1 MKMNS
6 QIFDQISDLHQAR
19 MREKGISERK
29 KKREGLGLRTQ
40 EEARIGNWDERR
52 G

>member
-1 MKMNS
+1 MNS
-6 QIFDQISDLHQAR
+6 QIFDQISDLHQER
-19 MREKGISERK
+19 MRKKGRSERR
-29 KKREGLGLRTQ
+29 KKREGLGLRIQ